1 MHVPQ
6 KLRKEL
12 KRKGTKA
19 LAFFLAFVLAVQCM
33 NLPVIVAAATD
44 AAGNALATVEDTPS
58 NDQATSAA
66 TDQAADQAATE
77 TEQPATEQAPVEQ
90 PATEQAPVEQ
100 PAEPAE
106 PAEPATEEPAA
117 TEAPAA
123 DQPAESATP
132 AGSENVTAGGASE
145 NGQAPVAPAADTTAT
160 VALSLAQSTLT
171 VGADTYTATDK
182 TMEAPA
188 NQELKFSVAPEGGFA
203 VKTVK
208 QIAADRTETELSADA
223 SGIYTIAPEAVADGL
238 EIKVETEEAPA
249 AEEQPAEEAPAEEP
263 ATDESTDE
271 TTEPTEDE
279 AATEEPAEDEAA
291 TDEQTP
297 ADEATEDEAVE
308 EAASEDKAAVVD
320 ELVTEDGQAVTEL
333 ESDSVKADV
342 SSPAFE
348 GYAHVGDIT
357 VKVTAG
363 EGIVPEGTT
372 VSAYR
377 VNRQDVLDAV
387 SSVVEKN
394 GKVVEDSVAI
404 DVTLL
409 GPDGNVIQPDGAVN
423 VCFFNS
429 NVGDS
434 TVNVYRVADD
444 ASTVQAVGTRQADA
458 SVQSFDVDHFSIY
471 VVTDEGEPAL
481 ATYNFYVNDGI
492 VSTQVVKTGD
502 TLYKP
507 AAPDA
512 NDNGFKFTGW
522 YTKEQGGE
530 LFDGFGEQNVS
541 ETKTVDLY
549 AHFEEVHYVFFYD
562 KQGRIFHTEEGVTG
576 DKIDASA
583 VTVPGLALS
592 EGLTGWYNNDQ
603 LEGDAVET
611 VTVGDDNI
619 YLYPKIESGHWITF
633 DSDGGTYIEP
643 EFVAAGQNT
652 KKPNDPTRTGYTFD
666 GWKTE
671 SEEAFSFGEHL
682 SADVTLTASW
692 RAGQADYTVIYWV
705 ENANDENYSFLTSS
719 VRTGIAGNQTP
730 GQQQLALTQQ
740 SWNQIDRNVREA
752 IGLEFGDIHLSS
764 DNPFVPAEINGDGST
779 IVNVYYDRDV
789 DTIKFYRYQ
798 RNGIFGGSWDEIT
811 DYRIQ
816 AKVGEFIGDQWPK
829 NSGYLWG
836 VTFSLGEYQA
846 YAEVMPSGGHSFY
859 GTTASGSET
868 ATYYV
873 EALPGQSGT
882 EWHDGKWYVV
892 HHQDTTPGSG
902 YTISDSDC
910 YALTGYSFEEYEG
923 TGWSGNSYDNSSFYY
938 SRNDYQLVFINQGST
953 EDTVSV
959 PYETKLSSYSSRMP
973 ASMGPEGTEFAGWYD
988 NPLGEGQPYNF
999 STTMP
1004 AHAVTLYAKWAPKTY
1019 TATVYA
1025 DQDGSEVAKELKIEF
1040 GTKLSEDDLD
1050 EPKTIDGKIFVGWAT
1065 RVGSEGDYTYVL
1077 YNFDTEVRDNLKLY
1091 PYYISTGSYTVTYD
1105 ANGGTGTAPTDE
1117 RKYAEDSHA
1126 DVLHPEGLTAPE
1138 GKVFLGWNT
1147 QSDGTGKMY
1156 QPEDKILVE
1165 KNVTLYAQWG
1175 DQANTT
1181 SITYIANYPTDSGL
1195 EQPSAYVVDDVA
1207 NNAEHKVL
1215 SVEGAGFQVPEG
1227 FEFVGWLNAGDTYQA
1242 GATVHV
1248 DELGGSDANILT
1260 AQWNRVYYVGT
1271 PIQIEVF
1278 QDDEQVAA
1286 DDYVTADNLDGG
1298 TDNFK
1303 AEYGK
1308 VDPLEYTV
1316 TYTYKELNCADIKL
1330 TVTIPDGYA
1339 ALVSSNSSLT
1349 TGSATY
1355 TCDRNGNVW
1364 ALDNVSG
1371 GSTITVKLVKLEAD
1385 VSIEGWIYNG
1395 QFDPQGTLSSEAESE
1410 ADGATVSYKYYGKDA
1425 ETGEY
1430 TVELAGE
1437 PVDAGDYRVVATW
1450 TETDN
1455 YPSLSDYCDFTVAPA
1470 TLTVTTKS
1478 DSKAYDGA
1486 ALTAPSTAEEAV
1498 SGLQNGE
1505 AVAFKVT
1512 GSQTEVGWSDNTYE
1526 IDWDAEET
1534 TAKKSNYTVTENLGT
1549 LTVTKGDA
1557 ADYDADV
1564 TISGWTYNGQFD
1576 PQGTLSSE
1584 AESEADGATVSYK
1597 YYGKDA
1603 ETGEYTVELAGEPVD
1618 AGDYRV
1624 VATWTETDNYPSLS
1638 DYCDFT
1644 VAPATLTVTTKSDSK
1659 AYDGAA
1665 LTAPSTA
1672 EEAVSGLQNGE
1683 AVAFKVTGS
1692 QTEVGW
1698 SDNTYEIDWDAE
1710 ETTAKKSNY
1719 TVTENLGTLTVT
1731 KGDAADYDADVTISG
1746 WTYNGQFDPQGT
1758 LSSEAESEADGAT
1771 VSYKYYG
1778 KDAETGEYTVE
1789 LAGEPVD
1796 AGDYRV
1802 VATWTETDNYPSLS
1816 DYCDFTVAP
1825 ATLTVTTKS
1834 DSKAYDGAALTA
1846 PSTAEE
1852 AVSGLQNGEAVAFK
1866 VTGSQTEVGWSD
1878 NTYEIDW
1885 DAEETTA
1892 KKSNYTVTEN
1902 LGTLTVTKGD
1912 AADYD
1917 ADVTI
1922 SGWTYNGQF
1931 DPQGT
1936 LSSEAESE
1944 ADGATVSY
1952 KYYGKDAETGEYTVE
1967 LAGEPV
1973 DAGDYRVV
1981 ATWTET
1987 DNYPSLSD
1995 YCDFTVAP
2003 ATLTVTTKSD
2013 SKAYDGAALTAP
2025 STAEEAVSGL
2035 QNGEAVA
2042 FKVTGSQTEVGWSDN
2057 TYEIDWD
2064 AEETTAKKSNY
2075 TVTENLGTLTVTKGD
2090 AADYDA
2096 DVTISGWT
2104 YNGQFDPQGTL
2115 SSEAESEA
2123 DGATVSYKYY
2133 GKDAETGEYTVE
2145 LAGEPVDAGD
2155 YRVVA
2160 TWTETDNYPSLSD
2173 YCDFTVAPATLT
2185 VTTKSDSKA
2194 YDGAALTAP
2203 STAEEAV
2210 SGLQNG
2216 EAVAFKVTGSQTEV
2230 GWSDNTYEI
2239 DWDAEE
2245 TTAKKSNYTVTENLG
2260 TLTVTKGDA
2269 ADYDADVTISGW
2281 TYNGQF
2287 DPQGT
2292 LSSEAESEAD
2302 GATVSYKYY
2311 GKDAETGEYTVE
2323 LAGEP
2328 VDAGDYRVV
2337 ATWTETDNYPSLSDY
2352 CDFTVAPATLTV
2364 TTKSDSKA
2372 YDGAALTAPS
2382 TAEEAVSGLQ
2392 NGEAV
2397 AFKVTGSQTEVGWS
2411 DNTYEIDWDAEETT
2425 AKKSNY
2431 TVTENLGTLTVTKG
2445 DAADYD
2451 ADVTISGWTYNG
2463 QFDPQ
2468 GTLSSEAESEADGAT
2483 VSYKYYGKDAET
2495 GEYTVELAGEPVDA
2509 GDYRVVATW
2518 TETDN
2523 YPSLSDYCDFTVAP
2537 ATLTVT
2543 TKSDSK
2549 AYDGAALTA
2558 PSTAE
2563 EAVSGLQNGE
2573 AVAFKVTGSQ
2583 TEVGWSDNTYEIDW
2597 DAEET
2602 TAKKSNYTV
2611 TENLGTLT
2619 VTKGDAADYDADVTI
2634 SGWTYNGQ
2642 FDPQGTLSSEAES
2655 EADGATVSY
2664 KYYGKDAETGEYTV
2678 ELAGEPVD
2686 AGDYRVVATWTETDN
2701 YPSLSDYCDFTV
2713 APATLTVTTKSDSKA
2728 YDGAALTAPS
2738 TAEEAVSGLQNG
2750 EAVAFKVTGSQ
2761 TEVGWSD
2768 NTYEIDWDAEET
2780 TAKKSNYTVTENLG
2794 TLTVTKG
2801 DAADYDA
2808 DVTISGWT
2816 YNGQFD
2822 PQGTLSSEAESEADG
2837 ATVSYKYYGK
2847 DAETG
2852 EYTVELAGEPVDAGD
2867 YRVVATWTET
2877 DNYPSLSDYCDFTV
2891 APATL
2896 TVTTKS
2902 DSKAY
2907 DGAALTAP
2915 STAEEAVSGLQN
2927 GEAVAFKVTGSQTE
2941 VGWSDNTY
2949 EIDWDAEET
2958 TAKKSNYTVTENL
2971 GTLTVT
2977 KGDAADYDA
2986 DVTISGWT
2994 YNGQFDPQ
3002 GTLSSEAESEADG
3015 ATVSYKYY
3023 GKDAETGEYTVELAG
3038 EPVDAGDYRVVATWT
3053 ETDNYPS
3060 LSDYCDFTVAPATLT
3075 VTTKSDSKAY
3085 DGAALTA
3092 PSTAEEAVSGLQN
3105 GEAVAFKVTGSQTEV
3120 GWSDNTYEIDWDAE
3134 ETTAKKSNYTVT
3146 ENLGT
3151 LTVTKGDAADY
3162 DADVTISGWT
3172 YNGQFDPQGTLSSEA
3187 ESEADGATVSY
3198 KYYGKDAETGEY
3210 TVELAGEP
3218 VDAGDY
3224 RVVATW
3230 TETDNYPSLSDYC
3243 DFTVAPATLTVTT
3256 KSDSKAYDGAALTA
3270 PSTAEEAVSGL
3281 QNGEAV
3287 AFKVTGSQTEVGWSD
3302 NTYEIDWDA
3311 EETTAKKSNY
3321 TVTENLGTLTVTK
3334 GDAADYDADV
3344 TISGWTYNGQFD
3356 PQGTLSSEAESEAD
3370 GATVS
3375 YKYYGKDAETGEYT
3389 VELAGEPV
3397 DAGDYRVVATWTETD
3412 NYPSLSDYCDFTIE
3426 KRPVELTGSGWA
3438 TDQPYTGKAYGKT
3451 DFETEAFDAEAD
3463 RGLVEGQKLSGVS
3476 YEISGTEVGPYEGK
3490 FSGTPVVKAEGS
3502 DDDLAAN
3509 YSFSYEVG
3517 KLNIVESAIAQY
3529 VTLDPADVSE
3539 VYDGQAHAAGTAK
3552 ATDKNGKTAKVE
3564 YSVDGEK
3571 WTENPAEIT
3580 ATNVSDSVTVKVR
3593 ASVPGTY
3600 TGYVE
3605 GTQELEI
3612 TARPVTI
3619 TVADDSKVFGQDD
3632 PVFED
3637 AVMTNHVKG
3646 ELADIDLSVIRSNEE
3661 EGVDHYEDVLT
3672 IGQTA
3677 EELNGLYGNYTF
3689 TVEPGD
3695 FEITQQTINPEDPD
3709 DPDSYL
3715 NVQVSQP
3722 ADVTYNGKH
3731 QQSPVKVE
3739 RLDADGNVIATLEE
3753 GVDYKLT
3760 YVDDVNAG
3768 AAKVTVEGKGNYK
3781 GKVTKEYTI
3790 NPAKAMIVVNNN
3802 AKVYGEKDPA
3812 FQGKVVLYNDGACDQ
3827 PLYLNVL
3834 TRKQDVL
3841 GDIAYS
3847 RTNAEVESAGT
3858 YEGVLTAAVKDGTLN
3873 GNYTYDVWPG
3883 DFHIAKSTDLVAK
3896 ITSTA
3901 EDMTKVYD
3909 GKALT
3914 LTAEAT
3920 PAEGSTL
3927 MYSTD
3932 GGTTWTD
3939 EAPSITNV
3947 GTLDVQVKA
3956 VNPNYEDSYP
3966 VEATLTVTP
3975 ATLTITTPSAAKVFD
3990 GTPLEAPGS
3999 AEECVTGLKN
4009 GETVDFKTTGTITAV
4024 GQTDNTY
4031 AIVFAGEEGA
4041 TEATAQSGNYRI
4053 VTEDLGTLQVF
4064 PQSVDPDDPDPSNP
4078 DPDDP
4083 DPSKPD
4089 PENPDQPFYTGITV
4103 EWPGNT
4109 EYNGKSQELP
4119 VTVKDRNGNVLT
4131 QSTDGGKTGDYVLVY
4146 GDDTVN
4152 AGEVKVTVKGVN
4164 NYGGEISG
4172 SYQITPVTLTIST
4185 PDASKLYDGTAL
4197 TTGEDS
4203 ATVKGLMDD
4212 DQVQTTVYGSQT
4224 EADVSANHVRIDGWV
4239 NTEPTNYDVKLNL
4252 GTLLVYPQSIN
4263 PEDPDPS
4270 NPDPTDPDPT
4280 VPDPEN
4286 PDQPFYS
4293 GATVDSPSDLI
4304 YDGADHTWEPTVLDA
4319 QGNKLVLN
4327 EDYAVT
4333 YSKADRTNVTG
4344 AIEVTIT
4351 GMGDYAGTVT
4361 RTYQITPREIVLT
4374 IDNQTKVAG
4383 TADPTFTSSYEG
4395 TVPGEVAGWSF
4406 QTGHVRDAGE
4416 AVGSYAINQ
4425 GDMQLA
4431 DNPSTGFLASNYTLR
4446 VIPGTLTITPAPATP
4461 GDGGTGTNPGTNPG
4475 GGTGT
4480 NPGAGTTAAP
4490 TPATATDGTAAAVTD
4505 DTAEAIEDEATP
4517 LAAGTE
4523 RISDDETPLA
4533 SGREDRDCWVH
4544 WLMLVG
4550 LVISAVYYL
4559 GAVIHRRKF
4568 TADLEGYEKDVLD
4581 PDNRNA

>member
-1105 ANGGTGTAPTDE
+1105 AKGGTGTAPTDE

-1385 VSIEGWIYNG
+1385 VSIEGWIYNGQFDPQGTLSSEAESEADGATVSYKYYGKDAETGEYTVELAGEPVDAGDYRVVATWTETDNYPSLSDYCDFTVAPATLTVTTKSDSKAYDGAALTAPSTAEEAVSGLQNGEAVAFKVTGSQTEVGWSDNTYEIDWDAEETTAKKSNYTVTENLGTLTVTKGDAADYDADVTISGWTYNG

-3781 GKVTKEYTI
+3781 ARSPR
-3790 NPAKAMIVVNNN
+3790 N
-3802 AKVYGEKDPA
+3802 
-3812 FQGKVVLYNDGACDQ
+3812 
-3827 PLYLNVL
+3827 
-3834 TRKQDVL
+3834 
-3841 GDIAYS
+3841 
-3847 RTNAEVESAGT
+3847 
-3858 YEGVLTAAVKDGTLN
+3858 
-3873 GNYTYDVWPG
+3873 
-3883 DFHIAKSTDLVAK
+3883 
-3896 ITSTA
+3896 
-3901 EDMTKVYD
+3901 
-3909 GKALT
+3909 
-3914 LTAEAT
+3914 
-3920 PAEGSTL
+3920 
-3927 MYSTD
+3927 
-3932 GGTTWTD
+3932 
-3939 EAPSITNV
+3939 
-3947 GTLDVQVKA
+3947 
-3956 VNPNYEDSYP
+3956 
-3966 VEATLTVTP
+3966 
-3975 ATLTITTPSAAKVFD
+3975 TPS
-3990 GTPLEAPGS
+3990 
-3999 AEECVTGLKN
+3999 
-4009 GETVDFKTTGTITAV
+4009 
-4024 GQTDNTY
+4024 
-4031 AIVFAGEEGA
+4031 
-4041 TEATAQSGNYRI
+4041 
-4053 VTEDLGTLQVF
+4053 
-4064 PQSVDPDDPDPSNP
+4064 
-4078 DPDDP
+4078 
-4083 DPSKPD
+4083 
-4089 PENPDQPFYTGITV
+4089 
-4103 EWPGNT
+4103 
-4109 EYNGKSQELP
+4109 
-4119 VTVKDRNGNVLT
+4119 
-4131 QSTDGGKTGDYVLVY
+4131 
-4146 GDDTVN
+4146 
-4152 AGEVKVTVKGVN
+4152 
-4164 NYGGEISG
+4164 
-4172 SYQITPVTLTIST
+4172 
-4185 PDASKLYDGTAL
+4185 
-4197 TTGEDS
+4197 
-4203 ATVKGLMDD
+4203 
-4212 DQVQTTVYGSQT
+4212 
-4224 EADVSANHVRIDGWV
+4224 
-4239 NTEPTNYDVKLNL
+4239 
-4252 GTLLVYPQSIN
+4252 
-4263 PEDPDPS
+4263 
-4270 NPDPTDPDPT
+4270 
-4280 VPDPEN
+4280 
-4286 PDQPFYS
+4286 
-4293 GATVDSPSDLI
+4293 
-4304 YDGADHTWEPTVLDA
+4304 
-4319 QGNKLVLN
+4319 
-4327 EDYAVT
+4327 
-4333 YSKADRTNVTG
+4333 
-4344 AIEVTIT
+4344 
-4351 GMGDYAGTVT
+4351 T
-4361 RTYQITPREIVLT
+4361 R
-4374 IDNQTKVAG
+4374 
-4383 TADPTFTSSYEG
+4383 
-4395 TVPGEVAGWSF
+4395 
-4406 QTGHVRDAGE
+4406 
-4416 AVGSYAINQ
+4416 
-4425 GDMQLA
+4425 
-4431 DNPSTGFLASNYTLR
+4431 LR
-4446 VIPGTLTITPAPATP
+4446 P
-4461 GDGGTGTNPGTNPG
+4461 
-4475 GGTGT
+4475 
-4480 NPGAGTTAAP
+4480 
-4490 TPATATDGTAAAVTD
+4490 
-4505 DTAEAIEDEATP
+4505 
-4517 LAAGTE
+4517 
-4523 RISDDETPLA
+4523 
-4533 SGREDRDCWVH
+4533 
-4544 WLMLVG
+4544 
-4550 LVISAVYYL
+4550 
-4559 GAVIHRRKF
+4559 
-4568 TADLEGYEKDVLD
+4568 
-4581 PDNRNA
+4581 

>member
-1105 ANGGTGTAPTDE
+1105 AKGGTGTAPTDE

-1385 VSIEGWIYNG
+1385 VSIEGW
-1395 QFDPQGTLSSEAESE
+1395 
-1410 ADGATVSYKYYGKDA
+1410 
-1425 ETGEY
+1425 
-1430 TVELAGE
+1430 
-1437 PVDAGDYRVVATW
+1437 
-1450 TETDN
+1450 
-1455 YPSLSDYCDFTVAPA
+1455 
-1470 TLTVTTKS
+1470 
-1478 DSKAYDGA
+1478 
-1486 ALTAPSTAEEAV
+1486 
-1498 SGLQNGE
+1498 
-1505 AVAFKVT
+1505 
-1512 GSQTEVGWSDNTYE
+1512 
-1526 IDWDAEET
+1526 
-1534 TAKKSNYTVTENLGT
+1534 
-1549 LTVTKGDA
+1549 
-1557 ADYDADV
+1557 
-1564 TISGWTYNGQFD
+1564 
-1576 PQGTLSSE
+1576 
-1584 AESEADGATVSYK
+1584 
-1597 YYGKDA
+1597 
-1603 ETGEYTVELAGEPVD
+1603 
-1618 AGDYRV
+1618 
-1624 VATWTETDNYPSLS
+1624 
-1638 DYCDFT
+1638 
-1644 VAPATLTVTTKSDSK
+1644 
-1659 AYDGAA
+1659 
-1665 LTAPSTA
+1665 
-1672 EEAVSGLQNGE
+1672 
-1683 AVAFKVTGS
+1683 
-1692 QTEVGW
+1692 
-1698 SDNTYEIDWDAE
+1698 
-1710 ETTAKKSNY
+1710 
-1719 TVTENLGTLTVT
+1719 
-1731 KGDAADYDADVTISG
+1731 
-1746 WTYNGQFDPQGT
+1746 
-1758 LSSEAESEADGAT
+1758 
-1771 VSYKYYG
+1771 
-1778 KDAETGEYTVE
+1778 
-1789 LAGEPVD
+1789 
-1796 AGDYRV
+1796 
-1802 VATWTETDNYPSLS
+1802 
-1816 DYCDFTVAP
+1816 
-1825 ATLTVTTKS
+1825 
-1834 DSKAYDGAALTA
+1834 
-1846 PSTAEE
+1846 
-1852 AVSGLQNGEAVAFK
+1852 
-1866 VTGSQTEVGWSD
+1866 
-1878 NTYEIDW
+1878 
-1885 DAEETTA
+1885 
-1892 KKSNYTVTEN
+1892 
-1902 LGTLTVTKGD
+1902 
-1912 AADYD
+1912 
-1917 ADVTI
+1917 
-1922 SGWTYNGQF
+1922 
-1931 DPQGT
+1931 
-1936 LSSEAESE
+1936 
-1944 ADGATVSY
+1944 
-1952 KYYGKDAETGEYTVE
+1952 
-1967 LAGEPV
+1967 
-1973 DAGDYRVV
+1973 
-1981 ATWTET
+1981 
-1987 DNYPSLSD
+1987 
-1995 YCDFTVAP
+1995 
-2003 ATLTVTTKSD
+2003 
-2013 SKAYDGAALTAP
+2013 
-2025 STAEEAVSGL
+2025 
-2035 QNGEAVA
+2035 
-2042 FKVTGSQTEVGWSDN
+2042 
-2057 TYEIDWD
+2057 
-2064 AEETTAKKSNY
+2064 
-2075 TVTENLGTLTVTKGD
+2075 
-2090 AADYDA
+2090 
-2096 DVTISGWT
+2096 
-2104 YNGQFDPQGTL
+2104 
-2115 SSEAESEA
+2115 
-2123 DGATVSYKYY
+2123 
-2133 GKDAETGEYTVE
+2133 
-2145 LAGEPVDAGD
+2145 
-2155 YRVVA
+2155 
-2160 TWTETDNYPSLSD
+2160 
-2173 YCDFTVAPATLT
+2173 
-2185 VTTKSDSKA
+2185 
-2194 YDGAALTAP
+2194 
-2203 STAEEAV
+2203 
-2210 SGLQNG
+2210 
-2216 EAVAFKVTGSQTEV
+2216 
-2230 GWSDNTYEI
+2230 
-2239 DWDAEE
+2239 
-2245 TTAKKSNYTVTENLG
+2245 
-2260 TLTVTKGDA
+2260 
-2269 ADYDADVTISGW
+2269 
-2281 TYNGQF
+2281 
-2287 DPQGT
+2287 
-2292 LSSEAESEAD
+2292 
-2302 GATVSYKYY
+2302 
-2311 GKDAETGEYTVE
+2311 
-2323 LAGEP
+2323 
-2328 VDAGDYRVV
+2328 
-2337 ATWTETDNYPSLSDY
+2337 
-2352 CDFTVAPATLTV
+2352 
-2364 TTKSDSKA
+2364 
-2372 YDGAALTAPS
+2372 
-2382 TAEEAVSGLQ
+2382 
-2392 NGEAV
+2392 
-2397 AFKVTGSQTEVGWS
+2397 
-2411 DNTYEIDWDAEETT
+2411 
-2425 AKKSNY
+2425 
-2431 TVTENLGTLTVTKG
+2431 
-2445 DAADYD
+2445 
-2451 ADVTISGWTYNG
+2451 
-2463 QFDPQ
+2463 
-2468 GTLSSEAESEADGAT
+2468 
-2483 VSYKYYGKDAET
+2483 
-2495 GEYTVELAGEPVDA
+2495 
-2509 GDYRVVATW
+2509 
-2518 TETDN
+2518 
-2523 YPSLSDYCDFTVAP
+2523 
-2537 ATLTVT
+2537 
-2543 TKSDSK
+2543 
-2549 AYDGAALTA
+2549 
-2558 PSTAE
+2558 
-2563 EAVSGLQNGE
+2563 
-2573 AVAFKVTGSQ
+2573 
-2583 TEVGWSDNTYEIDW
+2583 
-2597 DAEET
+2597 
-2602 TAKKSNYTV
+2602 
-2611 TENLGTLT
+2611 
-2619 VTKGDAADYDADVTI
+2619 
-2634 SGWTYNGQ
+2634 
-2642 FDPQGTLSSEAES
+2642 
-2655 EADGATVSY
+2655 
-2664 KYYGKDAETGEYTV
+2664 
-2678 ELAGEPVD
+2678 
-2686 AGDYRVVATWTETDN
+2686 
-2701 YPSLSDYCDFTV
+2701 
-2713 APATLTVTTKSDSKA
+2713 
-2728 YDGAALTAPS
+2728 
-2738 TAEEAVSGLQNG
+2738 
-2750 EAVAFKVTGSQ
+2750 
-2761 TEVGWSD
+2761 
-2768 NTYEIDWDAEET
+2768 
-2780 TAKKSNYTVTENLG
+2780 
-2794 TLTVTKG
+2794 
-2801 DAADYDA
+2801 
-2808 DVTISGWT
+2808 
-2816 YNGQFD
+2816 
-2822 PQGTLSSEAESEADG
+2822 
-2837 ATVSYKYYGK
+2837 
-2847 DAETG
+2847 
-2852 EYTVELAGEPVDAGD
+2852 
-2867 YRVVATWTET
+2867 
-2877 DNYPSLSDYCDFTV
+2877 
-2891 APATL
+2891 
-2896 TVTTKS
+2896 
-2902 DSKAY
+2902 
-2907 DGAALTAP
+2907 
-2915 STAEEAVSGLQN
+2915 
-2927 GEAVAFKVTGSQTE
+2927 
-2941 VGWSDNTY
+2941 
-2949 EIDWDAEET
+2949 
-2958 TAKKSNYTVTENL
+2958 
-2971 GTLTVT
+2971 
-2977 KGDAADYDA
+2977 
-2986 DVTISGWT
+2986 
-2994 YNGQFDPQ
+2994 
-3002 GTLSSEAESEADG
+3002 
-3015 ATVSYKYY
+3015 
-3023 GKDAETGEYTVELAG
+3023 
-3038 EPVDAGDYRVVATWT
+3038 
-3053 ETDNYPS
+3053 
-3060 LSDYCDFTVAPATLT
+3060 
-3075 VTTKSDSKAY
+3075 
-3085 DGAALTA
+3085 
-3092 PSTAEEAVSGLQN
+3092 
-3105 GEAVAFKVTGSQTEV
+3105 
-3120 GWSDNTYEIDWDAE
+3120 
-3134 ETTAKKSNYTVT
+3134 
-3146 ENLGT
+3146 
-3151 LTVTKGDAADY
+3151 
-3162 DADVTISGWT
+3162 
-3172 YNGQFDPQGTLSSEA
+3172 
-3187 ESEADGATVSY
+3187 
-3198 KYYGKDAETGEY
+3198 
-3210 TVELAGEP
+3210 
-3218 VDAGDY
+3218 
-3224 RVVATW
+3224 
-3230 TETDNYPSLSDYC
+3230 
-3243 DFTVAPATLTVTT
+3243 
-3256 KSDSKAYDGAALTA
+3256 
-3270 PSTAEEAVSGL
+3270 
-3281 QNGEAV
+3281 
-3287 AFKVTGSQTEVGWSD
+3287 
-3302 NTYEIDWDA
+3302 
-3311 EETTAKKSNY
+3311 
-3321 TVTENLGTLTVTK
+3321 
-3334 GDAADYDADV
+3334 
-3344 TISGWTYNGQFD
+3344 TYNGQFD

-3438 TDQPYTGKAYGKT
+3438 TDQPYTGKAYGRPT
-3451 DFETEAFDAEAD
+3451 SRPRRSTPRPTAAWSRARSSPRELRDLRHRGRALRGQVLRHPGRQG
-3463 RGLVEGQKLSGVS
+3463 RGLRRRPRGQLQLLLRG
-3476 YEISGTEVGPYEGK
+3476 
-3490 FSGTPVVKAEGS
+3490 
-3502 DDDLAAN
+3502 
-3509 YSFSYEVG
+3509 
-3517 KLNIVESAIAQY
+3517 
-3529 VTLDPADVSE
+3529 
-3539 VYDGQAHAAGTAK
+3539 GQAQHRRVRHRPVRDPRPRRRLRGLRRPGPRRRHRQ

-3619 TVADDSKVFGQDD
+3619 R
-3632 PVFED
+3632 
-3637 AVMTNHVKG
+3637 
-3646 ELADIDLSVIRSNEE
+3646 L
-3661 EGVDHYEDVLT
+3661 LT
-3672 IGQTA
+3672 IA
-3677 EELNGLYGNYTF
+3677 RSL
-3689 TVEPGD
+3689 
-3695 FEITQQTINPEDPD
+3695 
-3709 DPDSYL
+3709 
-3715 NVQVSQP
+3715 
-3722 ADVTYNGKH
+3722 A
-3731 QQSPVKVE
+3731 
-3739 RLDADGNVIATLEE
+3739 R
-3753 GVDYKLT
+3753 
-3760 YVDDVNAG
+3760 
-3768 AAKVTVEGKGNYK
+3768 
-3781 GKVTKEYTI
+3781 
-3790 NPAKAMIVVNNN
+3790 MIR
-3802 AKVYGEKDPA
+3802 
-3812 FQGKVVLYNDGACDQ
+3812 C
-3827 PLYLNVL
+3827 
-3834 TRKQDVL
+3834 
-3841 GDIAYS
+3841 
-3847 RTNAEVESAGT
+3847 
-3858 YEGVLTAAVKDGTLN
+3858 
-3873 GNYTYDVWPG
+3873 
-3883 DFHIAKSTDLVAK
+3883 
-3896 ITSTA
+3896 
-3901 EDMTKVYD
+3901 
-3909 GKALT
+3909 
-3914 LTAEAT
+3914 
-3920 PAEGSTL
+3920 
-3927 MYSTD
+3927 
-3932 GGTTWTD
+3932 
-3939 EAPSITNV
+3939 
-3947 GTLDVQVKA
+3947 
-3956 VNPNYEDSYP
+3956 
-3966 VEATLTVTP
+3966 
-3975 ATLTITTPSAAKVFD
+3975 
-3990 GTPLEAPGS
+3990 
-3999 AEECVTGLKN
+3999 LK
-4009 GETVDFKTTGTITAV
+4009 
-4024 GQTDNTY
+4024 
-4031 AIVFAGEEGA
+4031 
-4041 TEATAQSGNYRI
+4041 
-4053 VTEDLGTLQVF
+4053 
-4064 PQSVDPDDPDPSNP
+4064 
-4078 DPDDP
+4078 
-4083 DPSKPD
+4083 
-4089 PENPDQPFYTGITV
+4089 
-4103 EWPGNT
+4103 
-4109 EYNGKSQELP
+4109 
-4119 VTVKDRNGNVLT
+4119 
-4131 QSTDGGKTGDYVLVY
+4131 
-4146 GDDTVN
+4146 
-4152 AGEVKVTVKGVN
+4152 
-4164 NYGGEISG
+4164 
-4172 SYQITPVTLTIST
+4172 
-4185 PDASKLYDGTAL
+4185 
-4197 TTGEDS
+4197 
-4203 ATVKGLMDD
+4203 M
-4212 DQVQTTVYGSQT
+4212 
-4224 EADVSANHVRIDGWV
+4224 
-4239 NTEPTNYDVKLNL
+4239 
-4252 GTLLVYPQSIN
+4252 LL
-4263 PEDPDPS
+4263 
-4270 NPDPTDPDPT
+4270 
-4280 VPDPEN
+4280 
-4286 PDQPFYS
+4286 
-4293 GATVDSPSDLI
+4293 
-4304 YDGADHTWEPTVLDA
+4304 
-4319 QGNKLVLN
+4319 
-4327 EDYAVT
+4327 
-4333 YSKADRTNVTG
+4333 
-4344 AIEVTIT
+4344 
-4351 GMGDYAGTVT
+4351 
-4361 RTYQITPREIVLT
+4361 
-4374 IDNQTKVAG
+4374 
-4383 TADPTFTSSYEG
+4383 
-4395 TVPGEVAGWSF
+4395 
-4406 QTGHVRDAGE
+4406 
-4416 AVGSYAINQ
+4416 
-4425 GDMQLA
+4425 
-4431 DNPSTGFLASNYTLR
+4431 
-4446 VIPGTLTITPAPATP
+4446 
-4461 GDGGTGTNPGTNPG
+4461 
-4475 GGTGT
+4475 
-4480 NPGAGTTAAP
+4480 
-4490 TPATATDGTAAAVTD
+4490 
-4505 DTAEAIEDEATP
+4505 
-4517 LAAGTE
+4517 
-4523 RISDDETPLA
+4523 
-4533 SGREDRDCWVH
+4533 
-4544 WLMLVG
+4544 
-4550 LVISAVYYL
+4550 
-4559 GAVIHRRKF
+4559 
-4568 TADLEGYEKDVLD
+4568 
-4581 PDNRNA
+4581 